1 MLNFVAF
8 PIGKTLKFIY
18 DVFAFENYG
27 VAIILLTV
35 IIRALML
42 PLYIKQYQSASE
54 MGEIQPQIQEI
65 QKKYKDDK
73 EKLNEE
79 MMKLYQENKVN
90 PAGGCLPLLIQMPIL
105 FALYYVISQP
115 LKYMVGKSQE
125 VIGQLFQKIPVGP
138 DRIPNMQDL
147 SIINY
152 FGQHADELANVS
164 RLLKPEE
171 LLNMDFLGIN
181 LGVIPT
187 WNLFKLLDPTT
198 GKQSLMLLLIP
209 VLSAVTTYISIK
221 FSMQPSPKTGDDQ
234 IQASMQK
241 NMTFVYPLISGFIAF
256 TVPAGLGLYWIV
268 GNVLQVAQ
276 QMFINR
282 FVIKKDVKV
291 EVKN

>member
-1 MLNFVAF
+1 MLDFIAF

-35 IIRALML
+35 IIRVLMM
-42 PLYIKQYQSASE
+42 PLSIKQYQSASE
-54 MGEIQPQIQEI
+54 MSEIQPQIQEI
-65 QKKYKDDK
+65 QKKYKDDR

-115 LKYMVGKSQE
+115 LKYMVGKSPE
-125 VIGQLFQKIPVGP
+125 VIGQLFQKIPIGP

-152 FGQHADELANVS
+152 FGRHGDELAKVS
-164 RLLKPEE
+164 QLLKPEE

-187 WNLFKLLDPTT
+187 WNLFKLFDPVT

-209 VLSAVTTYISIK
+209 VLSAVTTYLSMK
-221 FSMQPSPKTGDDQ
+221 FSMQS
-234 IQASMQK
+234 QASMQK
-241 NMTFVYPLISGFIAF
+241 NMTFVYPFISGFIAF

-268 GNVLQVAQ
+268 GNVLQIGQ
-276 QMFINR
+276 QMFMER
-282 FVIKKDVKV
+282 W
-291 EVKN
+291 E